1 MLMSTKIKRKIIAPY
16 IHAFEIEKS
25 GLVAI
30 SVSARCKS
38 KEQIKSNTDED
49 LRVEI
54 NHAPLRELLP
64 EKNIQQFNIPC
75 AFNGSKLRG
84 LKKTVVFLTVLEK
97 GGHEI
102 ILIPN
107 NSAFVEEIQVQSYP
121 GNQNP
126 QIEVN
131 EQAEDGDRRPWHNF
145 VIIDLPLKS
154 GSIKA
159 GVQYYKYDSDDI
171 KLIVDGHVY
180 TREDSRLHKFWLWA
194 GSLLGKTPKR
204 VVVEK
209 EFETHLLPNTHYIEM
224 HADKTPILHD
234 VQLDFSE
241 NETNAQVRARRIIK
255 ENVGIIKTAAKEFEV
270 DPVMVAGVI
279 HQEQSTN
286 FNFRDKLT
294 DYIGGLAGIDT
305 SIGIGQVK
313 VSTAEELEQK
323 FNKLN
328 PIINDKKVINT
339 RAMRVEFLK
348 DPLMNVRYV
357 ATKIKFDQDRW
368 RDAGFDISSK
378 PEILATLYNIDSVKE
393 PEKKPHINPDSNDF
407 GKGVALNYNI
417 IKGWLKI

>member
-1 MLMSTKIKRKIIAPY
+1 
-16 IHAFEIEKS
+16 
-25 GLVAI
+25 
-30 SVSARCKS
+30 
-38 KEQIKSNTDED
+38 
-49 LRVEI
+49 
-54 NHAPLRELLP
+54 
-64 EKNIQQFNIPC
+64 
-75 AFNGSKLRG
+75 
-84 LKKTVVFLTVLEK
+84 
-97 GGHEI
+97 
-102 ILIPN
+102 
-107 NSAFVEEIQVQSYP
+107 
-121 GNQNP
+121 
-126 QIEVN
+126 
-131 EQAEDGDRRPWHNF
+131 
-145 VIIDLPLKS
+145 
-154 GSIKA
+154 
-159 GVQYYKYDSDDI
+159 
-171 KLIVDGHVY
+171 
-180 TREDSRLHKFWLWA
+180 WLWA